1 VPLPSTTVAGVLV
14 VFMWPAQSASAMPG
28 TVAAKA
34 KARNAA
40 VTFFIA
46 VLLPVSNVL
55 TNVSPAVRNVD
66 RQPPAWEPEGV
77 GVVGSVG
84 EPPEGGAAGAG
95 VAGKAL
101 TLPYFFSMYSFWQEQ
116 AWAAVAPS
124 DSARTPAARAPITGM

>member
-1 VPLPSTTVAGVLV
+1 
-14 VFMWPAQSASAMPG
+14 MPG

-55 TNVSPAVRNVD
+55 SNLSLAGRNVD
-66 RQPPAWEPEGV
+66 RQPPAWEPAGA
-77 GVVGSVG
+77 GVVGSVV
-84 EPPEGGAAGAG
+84 EPPAGGVAGAG

-116 AWAAVAPS
+116 AWAAVAAS